1 MVLKE
6 GAGLPETIAQMES
19 NILKFF
25 QPWYKLNLRIVGLSL
40 LAMSVGERSINL
52 AVAKRSSA
60 YCKLLF
66 SREWGSV
73 DWRA

>member
-1 MVLKE
+1 MLKE

-19 NILKFF
+19 NVLKFF

-40 LAMSVGERSINL
+40 LAMSVGERSISL

-60 YCKLLF
+60 YSGEVSIGEHSCCY
-66 SREWGSV
+66 GP
-73 DWRA
+73 